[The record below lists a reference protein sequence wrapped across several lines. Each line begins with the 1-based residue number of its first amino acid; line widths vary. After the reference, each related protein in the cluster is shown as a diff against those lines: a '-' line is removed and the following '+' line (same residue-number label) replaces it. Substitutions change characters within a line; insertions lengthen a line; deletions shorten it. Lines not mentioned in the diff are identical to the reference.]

1 MGNDKNITLI
11 NENKIDE
18 YNEIE
23 LLCAFEFNNNKYIVY
38 SKKEHDFDGNMIV
51 YSGKIVLENTKQYI
65 VNVDNNEY
73 IRIKD
78 IIKNM
83 IEYGDV
89 SNV

>member
-1 MGNDKNITLI
+1 MVNDKNITLV
-11 NENKIDE
+11 NENKLDE

-23 LLCAFEFNNNKYIVY
+23 LLCAFEFDNNKYIVY

-51 YSGKIVLENTKQYI
+51 YSGKIILKNNRQYI
-65 VNVDNNEY
+65 VNVDDNEY
-73 IRIKD
+73 TKIKN